1 MSKDKLK
8 FSHRVVSLPSL
19 GIKGAVMSGTD
30 ELVVHATAGGPGY
43 PTNKNLYR
51 ILNLPWGRFIC
62 SAMTQ
67 KNARTVIERL
77 HSMNFNWSEVGAQ
90 GSEESQRLKN
100 EVEAMRR
107 EGIIC

>member
-8 FSHRVVSLPSL
+8 FSHRVVSLPSQ

-30 ELVVHATAGGPGY
+30 ELVIHTTAGGADY
-43 PTNKNLYR
+43 PTNRNLYR
-51 ILNLPWGRFIC
+51 ILNLPSGRLIC

-67 KNARTVIERL
+67 KNARTIIERL
-77 HSMNFNWSEVGAQ
+77 HLLNFNWPEVWSEC
-90 GSEESQRLKN
+90 SEESRRLKN

-107 EGIIC
+107 EGIV